1 MEGNYV
7 EYRPILKDNTNM
19 QQKTKEIKKN
29 KEKRSLKDIYDEFW
43 EFIDDNNSEFK
54 DFISKDKRRLN
65 VRI

>member
-7 EYRPILKDNTNM
+7 EYRPILKDKTNV

-29 KEKRSLKDIYDEFW
+29 KEKRRLKEIYDEFW
-43 EFIDDNNSEFK
+43 EFIDNNNSEFK

-65 VRI
+65 ERI

>member
-7 EYRPILKDNTNM
+7 EYRPILKDKTNV

-43 EFIDDNNSEFK
+43 EFIDNNNSEFK

-65 VRI
+65 VKI

>member
-1 MEGNYV
+1 MEGNYI
-7 EYRPILKDNTNM
+7 EYRPILKEKTTV
-19 QQKTKEIKKN
+19 QQKTKIIKKI

-43 EFIDDNNSEFK
+43 EFINDSNSEFK

>member
-1 MEGNYV
+1 MEGNYI
-7 EYRPILKDNTNM
+7 EYRPILKDKTNV

-43 EFIDDNNSEFK
+43 EFIDANNSEFK

-65 VRI
+65 IRI